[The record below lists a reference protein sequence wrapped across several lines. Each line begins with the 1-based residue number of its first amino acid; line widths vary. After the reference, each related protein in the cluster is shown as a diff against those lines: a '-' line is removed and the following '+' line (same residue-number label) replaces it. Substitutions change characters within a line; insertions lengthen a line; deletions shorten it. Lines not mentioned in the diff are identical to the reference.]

1 MFENE
6 QTFKSDGEP
15 DRRGRKRA
23 ETRQKLL
30 NAAMQ
35 LYAAGGFDSAT
46 VRDIAERADLGL
58 GTLYAHFKDKA
69 ELSEALLDEA
79 VSRLNE
85 RLRDAAKKQRGAA
98 GMLDAACRGFFE
110 FALKNRPLF
119 RILFERAGGESPK
132 RRAARRE
139 LFLDGVRRILRA
151 GTAEGVFGDWNE
163 EFAAAAVVATMAN
176 AVHLVLEAPRDEI
189 PELIDQAIAFALA
202 ALKTQ
207 PAGDLTL
214 GRHDCP

>member
-6 QTFKSDGEP
+6 QTFKSDGER

-30 NAAMQ
+30 KAAMQ
-35 LYAAGGFDSAT
+35 LFAAGGFDNAT

-85 RLRDAAKKQRGAA
+85 PLRGAAKKQHGAA
-98 GMLDAACRGFFE
+98 AKRAPSCR
-110 FALKNRPLF
+110 R
-119 RILFERAGGESPK
+119 
-132 RRAARRE
+132 
-139 LFLDGVRRILRA
+139 
-151 GTAEGVFGDWNE
+151 
-163 EFAAAAVVATMAN
+163 
-176 AVHLVLEAPRDEI
+176 
-189 PELIDQAIAFALA
+189 
-202 ALKTQ
+202 
-207 PAGDLTL
+207 
-214 GRHDCP
+214 

>member
-35 LYAAGGFDSAT
+35 LFAAGGFDNAT

-85 RLRDAAKKQRGAA
+85 RLRDAAKRQRGAA

-119 RILFERAGGESPK
+119 RILFERGGESPK

-139 LFLDGVRRILRA
+139 LFLDGVRKILRA
-151 GTAEGVFGDWNE
+151 GTAEGVFGNWDE

-176 AVHLVLEAPRDEI
+176 AVHLILEAPREKI
-189 PELIDQAIAFALA
+189 PQLIDQAIAFAMA
-202 ALKTQ
+202 ALKAQ
-207 PAGDLTL
+207 PNKHADLT
-214 GRHDCP
+214 PTS